1 MEAGRAADA
10 HNIGLEAQSGD
21 LENLYSRPVV
31 MEAYNGALDNQ
42 YSRPVVVDSHHDEEQ
57 DPDQH

>member
-10 HNIGLEAQSGD
+10 HNRGMEAQNGD
-21 LENLYSRPVV
+21 LEDVYSRPVA
-31 MEAYNGALDNQ
+31 MEAQNGALEDL

-57 DPDQH
+57 DLDPH